1 MKAIADLRVKLYADG
16 ADLTAMRALSRL
28 PYIRG
33 FTTNPMF
40 RDDAVRAGFT
50 VRAAGQPT

>member
-1 MKAIADLRVKLYADG
+1 MKAIADLKKL
-16 ADLTAMRALSRL
+16 DLVGRDLAAFSLETVR
-28 PYIRG
+28 
-33 FTTNPMF
+33 TF